1 MWTAACVVREAIG
14 FDVLCTISIAIE
26 SVVQRLN
33 PVNSAECDGDTEP
46 AGCYHGVRGNIPDPE
61 HSDAMNFPVGLLT
74 QSIFLAGPTASG
86 KSAVSLILAEHLNA
100 EIVSLDSMTVYR
112 GMDIGTAKPALEE
125 RERVPHHLIDIADP
139 HVDFSVAEF
148 LRMATRAVEDIV
160 HRGRVPLFVGGTG
173 LYLRSILRGMSEGPE
188 ANWEIRSQWERQ
200 ARENGSGWLHGQLQK
215 VDPVTA
221 ARLHQNDMR
230 RIIRAIEVF
239 ELTGNPISSGHQHG
253 QRSSEHAARLVVWL
267 DPDREWLRKRI
278 GDRVDEMMRQGW
290 LEETRELLQ
299 RTPKPGRTA
308 AQALGYRELSVYLDG
323 ETTLEVT
330 VEQIRTATRQFAK
343 RQYTWF
349 RNLEECKAITVAG
362 HETPEDLANRVLG
375 LL

>member
-1 MWTAACVVREAIG
+1 
-14 FDVLCTISIAIE
+14 
-26 SVVQRLN
+26 
-33 PVNSAECDGDTEP
+33 
-46 AGCYHGVRGNIPDPE
+46 
-61 HSDAMNFPVGLLT
+61 MNFPVGLLT

-86 KSAVSLILAEHLNA
+86 KSAVSLILAERLNA

-112 GMDIGTAKPALEE
+112 GMDIGTAKPAWEE

-148 LRMATRAVEDIV
+148 LRMASMAVEDIV

-188 ANWEIRSQWERQ
+188 ANWEIRSQWEHQ
-200 ARENGSGWLHGQLQK
+200 ARENGPEWLHGQLQK

-221 ARLHQNDMR
+221 ARLHPNDMR

-239 ELTGNPISSGHQHG
+239 ELTGTPISAGHQHG
-253 QRSSEHAARLVVWL
+253 QRLSEHAARLVVWL

-290 LEETRELLQ
+290 LEETRLLLQ

-308 AQALGYRELSVYLDG
+308 GQALGYRELSGHLAGD
-323 ETTLEVT
+323 TTLEAT

-349 RNLEECKAITVAG
+349 RNLQECTAVTVAG
-362 HETPEDLANRVLG
+362 HETPEELANRVLG

>member
-1 MWTAACVVREAIG
+1 M
-14 FDVLCTISIAIE
+14 S
-26 SVVQRLN
+26 
-33 PVNSAECDGDTEP
+33 
-46 AGCYHGVRGNIPDPE
+46 
-61 HSDAMNFPVGLLT
+61 FPVGLLT
-74 QSIFLAGPTASG
+74 QCIFLAGPTASG
-86 KSAVSLILAEHLNA
+86 KSAVSLILAERLNA

-125 RERVPHHLIDIADP
+125 RARVPHHLIDIADP

-148 LRMATRAVEDIV
+148 LRMASLAVEDIV
-160 HRGRVPLFVGGTG
+160 NRGRVPLFAGGTG

-188 ANWEIRSQWERQ
+188 ANWEIRSQWERR
-200 ARENGSGWLHGQLQK
+200 ARENGSEWLHGQLRN

-221 ARLHQNDMR
+221 ARLHPNDMR

-253 QRSSEHAARLVVWL
+253 QRLPEQAARLVVWL
-267 DPDREWLRKRI
+267 DPNREWLRKRI
-278 GDRVDEMMRQGW
+278 GDRVDDMMRQGW
-290 LEETRELLQ
+290 LEETRMLLL

-308 AQALGYRELSVYLDG
+308 GQALGYRELSGHLEG
-323 ETTLEVT
+323 QTTLEAA

-349 RNLEECKAITVAG
+349 RNLEECTAVTVAG
-362 HETPEDLANRVLG
+362 HETPEELANRVLG